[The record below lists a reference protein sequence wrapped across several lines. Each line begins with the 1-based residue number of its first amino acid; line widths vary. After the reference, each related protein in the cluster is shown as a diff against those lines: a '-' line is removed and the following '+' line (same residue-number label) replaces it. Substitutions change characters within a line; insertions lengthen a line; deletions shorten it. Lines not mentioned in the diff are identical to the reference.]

1 MSPLLDL
8 LYPPKCALCGTLG
21 AEPVCSICFSDFRE
35 QPAAKYSTPE
45 PLDFASA
52 LFDYTGPAARVVQ
65 KLKYQRVTSLVDWM
79 AEVLYEGAQER
90 GLLQVDAIIPVPIH
104 WSREAV
110 RGFNQ
115 AEVLC
120 EAMPSELVR
129 KDALRR
135 VKATRSQVGLSHEE
149 RAKNLEGAFE
159 AKAHDLS
166 YVLLVDDVLTSGGT
180 AVQCAAALKGAGVI
194 EVGILTFAAE
204 RRWRDL

>member
-1 MSPLLDL
+1 MSVLLDL

-21 AEPVCSICFSDFRE
+21 TEPVCSICFSDFRE
-35 QPAAKYSTPE
+35 QPAARYATPP
-45 PLDFASA
+45 PLDFACA

-79 AEVLYEGAQER
+79 AKLLREGAEKR
-90 GLLQVDAIIPVPIH
+90 GLLEVDAIVPVPVH
-104 WSREAV
+104 WSREAA

-115 AEVLC
+115 AEVLS
-120 EAMPSELVR
+120 ESMPPELVR
-129 KDALRR
+129 RDVLRR
-135 VKATRSQVGLSHEE
+135 RKATRSQVGLSHEE
-149 RAKNLEGAFE
+149 RTKNLEGAFQAE
-159 AKAHDLS
+159 ADGLG

-180 AVQCAAALKGAGVI
+180 AVQCASALKKAGVI